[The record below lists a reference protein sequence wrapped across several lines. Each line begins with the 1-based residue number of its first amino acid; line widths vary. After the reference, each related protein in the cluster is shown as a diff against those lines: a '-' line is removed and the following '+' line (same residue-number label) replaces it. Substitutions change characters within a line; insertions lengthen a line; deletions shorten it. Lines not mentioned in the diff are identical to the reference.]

1 MDFHRTNCPSCD
13 LFIGYPNVRKAE
25 AMQPDLARHYADV
38 VADAE
43 RRGVKSKLD
52 KLEAFLAGSVAT
64 INVRPSSLLNMT
76 LGTAYRSYH
85 RALDQSLRRIA
96 EEKYHAH
103 RAAVDAKIHPGYGPE
118 IVNAALSPDGRGL
131 TNYGEV
137 TLRLREISIGHRSS
151 VLRENAFAF
160 YERHDLGRRDAAEE
174 PGWRAVWAD
183 RARLGVAHVG
193 PMITSAIADRDLPL
207 QILTVGADRD
217 GDRYLEV
224 HIYGEVDCFALEDVS
239 LDQPL
244 TTAESR
250 DDWAVARRKL
260 ERRSTPVRDAVSP

>member
-1 MDFHRTNCPSCD
+1 MRAD
-13 LFIGYPNVRKAE
+13 LVRNY
-25 AMQPDLARHYADV
+25 DDV

-43 RRGVKSKLD
+43 RRGVKSQLD
-52 KLEAFLAGSVAT
+52 KIETLLARSAAT
-64 INVRPSSLLNMT
+64 INLRPDNLLSMT

-85 RALDQSLRRIA
+85 RALDQGLRRIA

-103 RAAVDAKIHPGYGPE
+103 RTAVDAKIHPGYGPQ

-131 TNYGEV
+131 TNYGAI

-160 YERHDLGRRDAAEE
+160 YERHDLGRRDATEA

-183 RARLGVAHVG
+183 RALLGVAHLG
-193 PMITSAIADRDLPL
+193 YMITPAIADRDLPF
-207 QILTVGADRD
+207 QILAAGRGRD
-217 GDRYLEV
+217 DDRYLEV
-224 HIYGEVDCFALEDVS
+224 HIYGEVDCFALEHVS

-244 TTAESR
+244 TTPESR
-250 DDWAVARRKL
+250 DDWAVARQKL
-260 ERRSTPVRDAVSP
+260 ERRSIPVRDRVNP